1 MIVDP
6 VVTRIIQVNKT
17 VIEIA
22 AQNASALED
31 DASMIKVRTVAVVS
45 IFKPFPAAYIRLKLR
60 LK

>member
-45 IFKPFPAAYIRLKLR
+45 TLKPFPATYIRLKLR